1 MKKYFL
7 ILRNTFLNVLFFSMI
22 VSCNNNETLLKSEF
36 ERNEYD
42 FNLLK
47 KEIIDNIKLID
58 VDNDKN
64 IIVFTVEQKYSK
76 NGNIRYLETISK
88 KMEKLKI
95 SKVICSTSLKG
106 NCGKFDEISFQIKSE
121 KFPVEEVISYR
132 FDKCGNMNSF
142 RNEKITFLKINNNWG
157 IYKDKT

>member
-1 MKKYFL
+1 
-7 ILRNTFLNVLFFSMI
+7 MI
-22 VSCNNNETLLKSEF
+22 VSCNNNNETLLKSEF
-36 ERNEYD
+36 ARNEYD

-47 KEIIDNIKLID
+47 KGIIDNIKLID
-58 VDNDKN
+58 VNNDKN
-64 IIVFTVEQKYSK
+64 IIVFTIEQKYSK

-88 KMEKLKI
+88 KMKKLKI
-95 SKVICSTSLKG
+95 SKVICSTSLNG

-121 KFPVEEVISYR
+121 KFPVEEVINYR

-157 IYKDKT
+157 ICIDKT